1 MKSKALNRKRVSD
14 QLTFRS
20 HKRHSD
26 MYILSL
32 LVGGGDDILM
42 NPSVTDGEV
51 RAAVLTQSS
60 SDLDPA

>member
-1 MKSKALNRKRVSD
+1 MKSKAVNRNRVSD
-14 QLTFRS
+14 QLAFRS

-32 LVGGGDDILM
+32 LVGSGDDILM

-51 RAAVLTQSS
+51 RAAVLTQNS